1 MFEIKESGGLNSLFS
16 SFFFFVMESKR
27 QRYVSRKL
35 NLNDL
40 TLVKAIN
47 HEVLL
52 EKKVTK
58 IKHRTLLKTNPSIK
72 WQGAYVTLD
81 FVRSSLLVVLFCY
94 SSLSLS
100 KLKTLSSNSSAGGP
114 TKLCGFYFLEDWKL
128 KKERLNFFIIKFYGV
143 SNSIDE
149 TLMFMIR
156 NSESLQVADRLPH
169 NWKRP
174 PYRTRKPGA
183 IPRLDFYY
191 SGKSSLC
198 FLIEEIVVGTP
209 RLVKVLIESL
219 FCKSNFNS
227 SINLEGKS
235 IHKGYYVLK
244 DWSWEQKEKL
254 LYKIFL
260 RIPFNYWS
268 IYMHYIREPFRRKE
282 LYNKVSYKGDYYISS
297 CYKVRKWMKDLV
309 PVNSIGN
316 WNSWD
321 WVKEEKALHFKI
333 RCKYSGRFIVG
344 QTNNL
349 YKLLWAVCGGKNL
362 FPSWINGR
370 FTSLGCLEEIK
381 EEFEVLSTDWV
392 SVDSTSV
399 YWFDKKKQRFERSL
413 LPNNSVVEWR
423 AVNS

>member
-1 MFEIKESGGLNSLFS
+1 MFDQKDWGGLTSLFF
-16 SFFFFVMESKR
+16 SFFCFVMESKR

-35 NLNDL
+35 KLNEL
-40 TLVKAIN
+40 TLVKALN

-100 KLKTLSSNSSAGGP
+100 KLKTLSCNSSAGGP

-128 KKERLNFFIIKFYGV
+128 KKERLNFFLINFYGV
-143 SNSIDE
+143 CYKIDE
-149 TLMFMIR
+149 TLMFMVR
-156 NSESLQVADRLPH
+156 NSENLQVADRLPH

-198 FLIEEIVVGTP
+198 YLIEEIVVGTP
-209 RLVKVLIESL
+209 NLVKVLIESL

-227 SINLEGKS
+227 SSNLEGKS
-235 IHKGYYVLK
+235 IHKGYSVLK

-282 LYNKVSYKGDYYISS
+282 LYNKVSYKGDYYVCS
-297 CYKVRKWMKDLV
+297 KVRKWKKV
-309 PVNSIGN
+309 PLNSLEK
-316 WNSWD
+316 WNDWV

-349 YKLLWAVCGGKNL
+349 YKLLWAVCGGNNL
-362 FPSWINGR
+362 FPSWIKDR
-370 FTSLGCLEEIK
+370 FTSVGYLGGIK
-381 EEFEVLSTDWV
+381 EEFEIFSRDWV
-392 SVDSTSV
+392 WSYSTSV

>member
-1 MFEIKESGGLNSLFS
+1 MFDQKDWGGLTSLLFS
-16 SFFFFVMESKR
+16 FVSVVMESKR

-35 NLNDL
+35 NLNEL
-40 TLVKAIN
+40 TLVKALN

-100 KLKTLSSNSSAGGP
+100 KLKTLSCNSSAGGP

-128 KKERLNFFIIKFYGV
+128 KKERLNFFLIKFYGV
-143 SNSIDE
+143 SDRIDE

-156 NSESLQVADRLPH
+156 NSENLQVPDRLPH

-198 FLIEEIVVGTP
+198 YLIEEIVVGTP
-209 RLVKVLIESL
+209 NLVKVLIESL

-227 SINLEGKS
+227 FSNLEGKS
-235 IHKGYYVLK
+235 IHKGYCVLK

-282 LYNKVSYKGDYYISS
+282 LYNKVSYKGDYYVCS
-297 CYKVRKWMKDLV
+297 KVRKWKKV
-309 PVNSIGN
+309 PLNSLEK
-316 WNSWD
+316 WNEWD

-349 YKLLWAVCGGKNL
+349 YKLLWGVCGGNNL
-362 FPSWINGR
+362 FPSWIKVR
-370 FTSLGCLEEIK
+370 FTSVGYLEGIK
-381 EEFEVLSTDWV
+381 EEFEVLTRDWV
-392 SVDSTSV
+392 RGYSTRV